1 MKVKK
6 LPQHYKDKVK
16 AEMTVMTTQEVAD
29 KLGVSKAA
37 VIQVERKALNKAR
50 KLINARVKKQ
60 DILPD

>member
-1 MKVKK
+1 VKVKK

-16 AEMTVMTTQEVAD
+16 KDMTVMTAQEVAD

-37 VIQVERKALNKAR
+37 VLQVERKALAKAKR
-50 KLINARVKKQ
+50 IVKARVKQQ

>member
-1 MKVKK
+1 VKK

-16 AEMTVMTTQEVAD
+16 KEMTVMTTQEVAD

-37 VIQVERKALNKAR
+37 VIQMERKALTKAR
-50 KLINARVKKQ
+50 KIIDARMKKQ